1 MTRRLVFA
9 ALWFYCAFA
18 VAQTMRDPTRPP
30 PGLGGVQASA
40 AQTPSGGPVLQS
52 IFLSP
57 TRRAAIIS
65 GQLVERGAHYGDAQ
79 LADVG
84 HDYVVLRNA
93 AGMLQVLK
101 LYPAVEKRPAKGARD
116 AAEPD

>member
-1 MTRRLVFA
+1 MTRRFVFA
-9 ALWFYCAFA
+9 ALWLYCALA
-18 VAQTMRDPTRPP
+18 AAQMRDPTRPP
-30 PGLGGVQASA
+30 PGLGGEPVGVARA
-40 AQTPSGGPVLQS
+40 PSGGPVLQS
-52 IFLSP
+52 VILSP

-101 LYPAVEKRPAKGARD
+101 LYPAVEKRPAGEARD
-116 AAEPD
+116 ADEPD

>member
-1 MTRRLVFA
+1 MTRRFVFA
-9 ALWFYCAFA
+9 ALSLYCALA
-18 VAQTMRDPTRPP
+18 AAQMRDPTRPP
-30 PGLGGVQASA
+30 PGMGGEQVVGVARA
-40 AQTPSGGPVLQS
+40 PSGGPVLQS
-52 IFLSP
+52 VILSP

-101 LYPAVEKRPAKGARD
+101 LYPAVEKRPAGEARD
-116 AAEPD
+116 ETQSD